1 MRPSSQPTVHR
12 LLKKHSDE
20 CGTGD
25 AWQAGHD
32 ASLYNQLYSTSLYNA
47 GSSSRGGCRAL
58 QLYSAPERSTSLQ
71 LYTALQSALHLYKQ
85 LSYRSSTSSTL
96 TKKKNWRFPWPHA
109 VSGFHVGSHVTSVAA
124 QAGALRSLHRL
135 CLAETSSGVDVSLEP
150 TSAGADCGCA
160 EPQGVVM
167 NDVRVTGRKL
177 RSMTPRL
184 AAAGVAGP
192 LFISV
197 GRPDQLKQFL
207 EVNPELT
214 GAKALIDDSPDFA
227 GYRAAGFNLKLGEKQ
242 LEKPPDFKPPKAMG
256 MGKWMTYLKN
266 VGSLSPV
273 PKGMKFGE
281 FPEGVKVLGGTY
293 AIDCDEVLFAH
304 SDEVPGATPNI
315 EEVLAAAGAA

>member
-1 MRPSSQPTVHR
+1 
-12 LLKKHSDE
+12 
-20 CGTGD
+20 
-25 AWQAGHD
+25 
-32 ASLYNQLYSTSLYNA
+32 
-47 GSSSRGGCRAL
+47 
-58 QLYSAPERSTSLQ
+58 
-71 LYTALQSALHLYKQ
+71 
-85 LSYRSSTSSTL
+85 
-96 TKKKNWRFPWPHA
+96 
-109 VSGFHVGSHVTSVAA
+109 
-124 QAGALRSLHRL
+124 
-135 CLAETSSGVDVSLEP
+135 
-150 TSAGADCGCA
+150 
-160 EPQGVVM
+160 M

-177 RSMTPRL
+177 RSMRETPRL

-293 AIDCDEVLFAH
+293 AIDGDEVLFAH